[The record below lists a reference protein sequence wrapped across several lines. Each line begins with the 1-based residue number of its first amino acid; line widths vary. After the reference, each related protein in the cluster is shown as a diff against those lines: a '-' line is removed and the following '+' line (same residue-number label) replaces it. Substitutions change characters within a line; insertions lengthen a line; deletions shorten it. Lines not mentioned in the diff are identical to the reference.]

1 MDQSYSESDVSISPS
16 QILDRLQVLRQLQI
30 LQRGKLQKHRLHYEN
45 SPEISSSL
53 TEIVS
58 HFSNS
63 TSYNTFRSL
72 LQSTQES
79 HDVSPYKN
87 TNNLSEKDNLQNVIE
102 GVSVLNLSDESEF
115 IANSVSSRNSSSP
128 RVDPNTEKCPEELE
142 HNPSKKQISLDD
154 MPILSPKKDFETL
167 IAEKLKNEKCVT
179 KAVNT
184 VPHAKKN
191 VKKPFLRRGEGM
203 ARFGLQ
209 KNDLVIQNTK
219 SLPWKRNKSTTNN
232 VSTTASTVTTKPKIK
247 IAKTRVDKI
256 PIQILEKDTQSKD
269 LALNKCVAL
278 NKRSP
283 TNSHEKV
290 TLKVGTCRA
299 EEITKVTPKNKE
311 TENSVNI
318 SNNNSS
324 SINTLESSSN
334 LLQINKH
341 QSTSKGNTWASV
353 FTKEQGDFLRQLK
366 QSEYYKNFTSPA
378 KSTVSDVSCNEE
390 NSKLSQE
397 KEMAEQNLFELI
409 ENKVM
414 HESFNIN
421 NSFFNRFLKKANM
434 ECSGEST
441 PLVMQKCLYKNPNLM
456 HILPLDS
463 RKRSDTTCSESE
475 TYTSEC
481 TDCIENCSMVSSCSC
496 QTKQGNVSVTC
507 VEEENDKKCGNAKG
521 QPKLAKENTKEKD
534 ESHNDTLTAENEMI
548 KSNMAEMNAKLIA
561 TSELLKDR
569 LRELEDEIETFRK
582 ENINLTKMREEVDME
597 RQKLYEE
604 KNAFE
609 QKFNEEKILS
619 EYHLA
624 EEKEK
629 LNKLKQMYEKY
640 VREMRGRLSKKEK
653 DEVVNLKKEIHDLK
667 EEIKLKDAK
676 STSIIARLRN
686 QIKIIEKDKKNL
698 EDEVEKLKKENR
710 RIQHSNEITR
720 RVTNIK
726 YLEEINKKLSNMT
739 SKDSRSNV
747 ELDSNIKYKAF
758 EIERQSRV
766 RKSQAVPKRKLIQ
779 RAKSVPNLHVTS
791 RYAKYFSQKDSISDR
806 EKNKTLYND
815 TECNLV
821 SYAEDVLSNGSKSPL
836 NNSELSNNNSDSEED
851 NSLEKIYNERFKSIS
866 PGASSSK
873 TVQTENLNKLS
884 GGSSE
889 HIIEKTSRKSSQK
902 SLDKSST
909 SDMLY
914 NSYSR
919 NSKSPAVPYSNRSSH
934 DSKSPSN
941 FFTENR
947 NHSPHNDIDI
957 RHRNKSPVSS
967 LSNHS
972 SSSHKLGTVINNVY
986 CERLI
991 PSPEPTSSKSSLS
1004 KTNLNPTEIKKPDG
1018 TRELRFPNGNVKI
1031 ISADGKYSKFVY
1043 YNGDIKE
1050 NFYNEGRVKYF
1061 YAETKTYH
1069 TTHPD
1074 GLEVLEFPDGQ
1085 VEKRYKDGSSEIKL
1099 PNGSI
1104 RYFDPKNE
1112 HVREEWRFPD
1122 GSFLTVSANG
1132 EQRIVF
1138 ANGQVEVHA
1147 EDHKRREFPDGS
1159 VKLIYNDGTAE
1170 TRYASGRIRIK
1181 DKHGNLIM
1189 DSAPG

>member
-30 LQRGKLQKHRLHYEN
+30 LQRGKLQKHRLQYEN

-87 TNNLSEKDNLQNVIE
+87 TNNISVKENLQNVIE

-115 IANSVSSRNSSSP
+115 IANSVSSRNSTSP
-128 RVDPNTEKCPEELE
+128 RVDPNTEKCPEVLE
-142 HNPSKKQISLDD
+142 PILSKKQISLDD

-167 IAEKLKNEKCVT
+167 IAEKLKNEKSVT

-184 VPHAKKN
+184 VPHANKN

-219 SLPWKRNKSTTNN
+219 SLPWKRKKSTANN
-232 VSTTASTVTTKPKIK
+232 VSTTGSKAGVTKPKIK
-247 IAKTRVDKI
+247 VAKTQVDKI

-269 LALNKCVAL
+269 SALNKC
-278 NKRSP
+278 SP
-283 TNSHEKV
+283 TNAHEKI

-299 EEITKVTPKNKE
+299 EEMTKVTPKNKE
-311 TENSVNI
+311 TENLVNI

-324 SINTLESSSN
+324 SISTLESSSN

-341 QSTSKGNTWASV
+341 QSTSKGKTWASL
-353 FTKEQGDFLRQLK
+353 FTKEQDDFLRQLK

-390 NSKLSQE
+390 SSKLSQE

-409 ENKVM
+409 ENKVSR
-414 HESFNIN
+414 ESFNIN

-456 HILPLDS
+456 HILPLAS
-463 RKRSDTTCSESE
+463 RKRSDTTCSDSE
-475 TYTSEC
+475 TCTSEC
-481 TDCIENCSMVSSCSC
+481 TDCTENCSIVSSCSC

-507 VEEENDKKCGNAKG
+507 VEEENDKKRGNAKG
-521 QPKLAKENTKEKD
+521 QPILAKENTKEKN

-629 LNKLKQMYEKY
+629 LNKQKQMYEKY

-698 EDEVEKLKKENR
+698 EDEVEKLKKESR

-739 SKDSRSNV
+739 SKNSRSNV

-758 EIERQSRV
+758 EIERQSRA

-806 EKNKTLYND
+806 EKNKTLGND
-815 TECNLV
+815 IECNLV
-821 SYAEDVLSNGSKSPL
+821 SYAEDDLSNGSKSPL

-866 PGASSSK
+866 PGASSNK
-873 TVQTENLNKLS
+873 TAQMENLNRLS
-884 GGSSE
+884 DGSSE
-889 HIIEKTSRKSSQK
+889 HFIEKISRKSSQK

-914 NSYSR
+914 NTYSR

-972 SSSHKLGTVINNVY
+972 SSSHKSGTVINNVY

-991 PSPEPTSSKSSLS
+991 PSPEPTSSKTSLS

-1031 ISADGKYSKFVY
+1031 ISADGKYSKFIY

-1074 GLEVLEFPDGQ
+1074 GLEVLEFP
-1085 VEKRYKDGSSEIKL
+1085 E
-1099 PNGSI
+1099 
-1104 RYFDPKNE
+1104 
-1112 HVREEWRFPD
+1112 
-1122 GSFLTVSANG
+1122 
-1132 EQRIVF
+1132 
-1138 ANGQVEVHA
+1138 
-1147 EDHKRREFPDGS
+1147 
-1159 VKLIYNDGTAE
+1159 
-1170 TRYASGRIRIK
+1170 
-1181 DKHGNLIM
+1181 
-1189 DSAPG
+1189 